1 MSVETT
7 RRDAEPV
14 GDAGNAGEPV
24 AVIGLSCRYPDAHS
38 ADSEGFAADVFGI
51 APDAAASMDPGQR
64 LLLELGW
71 EALEEA
77 GIVPGSLRGARTGV
91 FLGAPGPERAA
102 DPGVD
107 SADSADSAPDAD
119 RAEGVRAVL
128 GLSGPGRTVT
138 GGAPSTLRAVHLACE
153 SLRAGECGIALAGG
167 LDAGPAGGAVLVL
180 KPLARAL
187 ADGDRV
193 RGVLHGTGPAAEPA
207 EGGPTPADGTAGLV
221 EALRSSDSPTA
232 SGQPVAVSDVDAD
245 GTAWSVEVAGAPRT
259 EREPSAV
266 PAAFRGGAL
275 PWVLSGADAA
285 AERAQAGRLLAQ
297 LTASATGVEGVEG
310 TASTAATA
318 RPGIADIGRSL
329 AVSRTAF
336 AHRSVLLAGTEEEFA
351 EELAAL
357 AEGRRG
363 SARVSGTATTRE
375 RTVFVFPGH
384 GSQWPGM
391 TADLLDT
398 SDVFLAVIRAAA
410 EALAPYVDWSLEDVL
425 REVPGAP
432 ALDRIDVIQPA
443 LFATSLGLA
452 ALWRSF
458 GIEPAAVVGHS
469 IGELAAAVVAGG
481 LTLEDGARAAA
492 LWGKAQA
499 RLAGRGS
506 MLSVLLPLE
515 EVRARLAPWDG
526 KLAVAGV
533 NGPRSIAVAGDID
546 AIERLQ
552 EEFTAEGVRARR
564 VAIDYAPHCAHM
576 DEIHEE
582 LLTVLAPLRPRKGN
596 IPFYSALTGA
606 LLDTRSLDASYW
618 FRSLREPVLFESSIR
633 CLTDHDLF
641 VEISPHPVMTLPVEQ
656 TLETTDS
663 TALVVGSLRRGADG
677 PQRFLSSVAEAYAHG
692 APVDWSPV
700 FPADAAVVAL
710 PTYPFRHSAPDAPD
724 ADPFATGGDPER
736 TARFLMDLVR
746 SEVALVLGRG
756 KGGDIDPTRSFQEL
770 GFDSATAVEL
780 RNRLAAATGLK
791 LPTTLLFDRPTP
803 EKLVARLAEL
813 SGVVSAHEPVSRAVA
828 RRTPDSDEPIAIV
841 SMACRFPGGVAS
853 PEDLW
858 RLLVEER
865 DAVTEFPGN
874 RGWALETLFDGDPD
888 RAGRSYTRQG
898 GFLHDVDQFDA
909 EFFGISPREATAMDP
924 QQRMVLETVWEAV
937 ERAGIDPAALRGS
950 GTGVYVGAMAQ
961 DYGPRLHEAGEGVGG
976 YLLTGTYTSVVS
988 GRASYTLG
996 LEGPAV
1002 TVDTACSASLV
1013 ALHMAAQ
1020 ALRAGECE
1028 LALAGGVTVMATPG
1042 MFVEFSRQRGL
1053 SVDGRCKSFAEAADG
1068 TGWGE
1073 GVGML
1078 LLERLSDARRNG
1090 HEVLAVIRGSAVNQ
1104 DGASNGLSAPN
1115 GPSQERVIREAL
1127 AASGLSAADVDAV
1140 EAHGTGTRLGDP
1152 IEAQALLA
1160 TYGQG
1165 RAADRPLFLG
1175 SLKSNIG
1182 HTQAAA
1188 GAGGV
1193 IKMVM
1198 AIRNGLLP
1206 RTLHVDAPTSHVDW
1220 AGGAVSLLTEA
1231 TPWPETDRP
1240 RRAGVSS
1247 FGVSGTNAHLVLE
1260 QAAEPAPAAD
1270 GPATPE
1276 PAATQE
1282 PVPFLLSAKSD
1293 QALRAQAGKLLDHL
1307 RDHPEDR
1314 LADIGYSLAVGRAHF
1329 DRRATVVAED
1339 LAGLEQGLRALAD
1352 GATDR
1357 ALVTGQSRPAARP
1370 VFVFPGQGAQ
1380 WVGMAAGLLDSS
1392 PVFARRMAECAAAL
1406 EPLVDWSLLDVVR
1419 GVGGAPGFER
1429 VDVVQP
1435 VLWSVMVS
1443 LAEVWRSLGVEPAAV
1458 VGHSQGEIAAAC
1470 VAGVLSVED
1479 AARVVALRSRALTV
1493 LSGRGGMMSVA
1504 QPAAWVRER
1513 IGAWE
1518 GRISVAAVNG
1528 PSQTVVSG
1536 DPQALAE
1543 FLAQAKEEGARAR
1556 LVDVDYASHSAH
1568 VEEIEGE
1575 LARILDGIEARPGQV
1590 PVYSSLT
1597 GALLADTGLM
1607 GAGYWY
1613 QNLRETVQFEQAVGE
1628 LLAAGHHTFIEVSPH
1643 PVLTI
1648 GVQAALDEAG
1658 ARGTALGTLRRDEN
1672 EAERLLLS
1680 LGEAHCHGVRVDW
1693 SAVFAATGARRV
1705 QVPTYAFQRSRFWLD
1720 TPVTAEDPAGLGLAS
1735 AEHPLLGAMT
1745 SLADREGV
1753 LFTGRVSRRT
1763 HPWVVDHAVVGTV
1776 LLPGTALVDM
1786 AVSAGDRFGYDQL
1799 RELVLEA
1806 PLLVP
1811 EDGGIHLQ
1819 VALGPAEESGTRSV
1833 TVHSRP
1839 EGAAEEEW
1847 TRHASGLLATGEHP
1861 VPDAVRTW
1869 PPEGARS
1876 VTREDTYDR
1885 LADRGYEYGP
1895 VFQGLGR
1902 VWQSG
1907 EERFAE
1913 VSLPEEQ
1920 HADATA
1926 FAIHP
1931 ALLDAALHAM
1941 LLGDGTELAIPFSFN
1956 GVTLHATGATALR
1969 VHVIPT
1975 DANSASL
1982 TATDPDGQ
1990 PVITVDSITLRPA
2003 GDLRAATSAG
2013 RHSGLHRLGW
2023 KPLPQA
2029 AAETTAGLWAVLG
2042 SDPHGLA
2049 TAVAGDTYADVA
2061 ELRTALGDGA
2071 QLPSFI
2077 ALSEELTEVHA
2088 AVQGTLAT
2096 LQELLADT
2104 ALDSTRIVV
2113 LTRGATAL
2121 TTDEDIHNLPAAAL
2135 TGLIRTAQNEYPGRL
2150 THLDIDTEVG
2160 EDLAAA
2166 AQTAATTP
2174 DTQLTLRNGQLHT
2187 PRLENTPTTT
2197 DNAPKPL
2204 DPEGTILITGGT
2216 GGLGH
2221 ILARHLVTHH
2231 GAKHLLLTSRTGPN
2245 APGATELAAELTA
2258 AGAHITIT
2266 ACDTANRDALTQ
2278 LLADIPT
2285 EHPLTA
2291 VIHAAGTLH
2300 DATLDNLTPHHVTQV
2315 LHPKTDAAHHLHE
2328 LTAHLPLTHFVLFS
2342 SIAGLIGNPGQANY
2356 AAANTYLDALAH
2368 HRHHHNLP
2376 ATSLAW
2382 GLWDTASTMT
2392 SGLSELDVK
2401 RWARKGV
2408 LPISAERG
2416 MEIFDAAL
2424 VSPEPLL
2431 AAADLDLPTLRSP
2444 NQSAPA
2450 LLRTLVRAPRRRA
2463 AAAALSGTGGSS
2475 WAERTAALPA
2485 ADRRRTVGELVRATV
2500 AAVLGL
2506 AGPDAVD
2513 EDTAFKTL
2521 GMDSLTG
2528 LELRRRVVAVTGVT
2542 LPATAVFDHPT
2553 PAALAEFLTGE
2564 LSKLA
2569 GETEVVRPGGQ
2580 IAVRSASDH
2589 ADPIVIVGM
2598 ACRYPGETRSP
2609 EDLWRLVADGTDAIG
2624 PFPTNRGWA
2633 LDRLFDGDPDRAGH
2647 SYARNGGFLY
2657 DADRFDAEFFGI
2669 SPREAAAMDPQ
2680 QRLLLEAS
2688 WEAVE
2693 NAGIAPATLRGTR
2706 TGVFSGAM
2714 YSEYA
2719 SHLRN
2724 APEAVE
2730 AYRTTGNTLS
2740 VASGRVSYTLGL
2752 QGPAITVDTA
2762 CSSSLVALH
2771 LASQALRQ
2779 GECTLALAGGVT
2791 VMAVPDLFVEFSRQR
2806 GLATDGRCKSFAD
2819 AADGTAWSEG
2829 VGVLL
2834 LERLSDARRN
2844 GHEVLAVVRGSAVN
2858 QDGASNGLTAPNG
2871 PSQERVIREA
2881 LAASGLSASDVDAVE
2896 AHGTGTTLGDPI
2908 EAQAILATYGQDRDA
2923 ERPLHLGSLKS
2934 NIGHSQAAAGV
2945 GGVIKMVMAM
2955 RHGTL
2960 PRTLHVDRPT
2970 SHVDWSTGAVS
2981 LLTEAKPWPESD
2993 RPRRAGVSSFGIS
3006 GTNAHVVLEQAPTA
3020 ESRPVTEAK
3029 APLPFA
3035 PWLLSGH
3042 TEAALRAQA
3051 GRLLAFVSE
3060 RAEQPDPAGQ
3070 PQVSLAEV
3078 GRSLAEGPALL
3089 AHSAAVVA
3097 EDRDG
3102 VLRALAAL
3110 AAGEEAPELIA
3121 GPPAGRGGGKTAF
3134 LFTGQGSQRP
3144 GMGRELYETHPV
3156 YARTLDEVCA
3166 HLDEHLQQN
3175 VSLKSLL
3182 FSDEDPTTSP
3192 LHQTMW
3198 TQAALFAT
3206 EVALY
3211 RTLEHHGLTPDYL
3224 LGHSLGELTAAHI
3237 SGVLTLGDAAL
3248 LVAVRGRLMQSAP
3261 TGGAMIAIEATETE
3275 IRDTLP
3281 T

>member
-7 RRDAEPV
+7 RREAEF
-14 GDAGNAGEPV
+14 AGTAGEPV
-24 AVIGLSCRYPDAHS
+24 AVIGLSCRVPG
-38 ADSEGFAADVFGI
+38 ADGAEGFDPAFFGI
-51 APDAAASMDPGQR
+51 GPEAAASVDERQR
-64 LLLELGW
+64 LLLELCW
-71 EALEEA
+71 EALEQA
-77 GIVPGSLRGARTGV
+77 GTVPAALRGSAGTGL
-91 FLGAPGPERAA
+91 FLGA
-102 DPGVD
+102 DT
-107 SADSADSAPDAD
+107 
-119 RAEGVRAVL
+119 EGVAGEVAAVL
-128 GLSGPGRTVT
+128 GLTGTHRTVT
-138 GGAPSTLRAVHLACE
+138 TGAAPALAAVHLAAE
-153 SLRAGECGIALAGG
+153 SLRAGESLIALAGSTE
-167 LDAGPAGGAVLVL
+167 GAVVVL
-180 KPLARAL
+180 RPLPRAE
-187 ADGDRV
+187 ADGDRILA
-193 RGVLHGTGPAAEPA
+193 VLGATGPAPGPDAARPASEAEAGTGTEA
-207 EGGPTPADGTAGLV
+207 EAGAGVRLAEAVRSAGAGSATVVRAVDGDGTVWG
-221 EALRSSDSPTA
+221 
-232 SGQPVAVSDVDAD
+232 
-245 GTAWSVEVAGAPRT
+245 VEVDGPPPGGAQ
-259 EREPSAV
+259 ERSTGR
-266 PAAFRGGAL
+266 PAAFRAGVV
-275 PWVLSGADAA
+275 PWVLSGHTAA
-285 AERAQAGRLLAQ
+285 AERARAGQLLAQ
-297 LTASATGVEGVEG
+297 LADGAGGHPG
-310 TASTAATA
+310 TADV
-318 RPGIADIGRSL
+318 GHSL

-336 AHRSVLLAGTEEEFA
+336 AHRSVLLGATEAEFA

-363 SARVSGTATTRE
+363 PGRVSATAAPRD
-375 RTVFVFPGH
+375 RTVFVFAGH
-384 GSQWPGM
+384 GAQWPGM
-391 TADLLDT
+391 AADLFDG
-398 SDVFLAVIRAAA
+398 SDVFLASVRATA

-425 REVPGAP
+425 RGAPGAP
-432 ALDRIDVIQPA
+432 GLDRVDVIQPA

-469 IGELAAAVVAGG
+469 IGETAAAVVAGG
-481 LTLEDGARAAA
+481 LSLEDGARVSA
-492 LWGKAQA
+492 LCGRAQA

-506 MLSVLLPLE
+506 MLSILLPLE
-515 EVRARLAPWDG
+515 EVRSRTAPYGDRLS
-526 KLAVAGV
+526 VAGV
-533 NGPRSIAVAGDID
+533 NGPRSIAVAGDLD
-546 AIERLQ
+546 AVERLQ
-552 EEFTAEGVRARR
+552 EELTADGVRVRR
-564 VAIDYAPHCAHM
+564 VAIDYAAHSAHI

-582 LLTVLAPLRPRKGN
+582 LLTALAPVRPRKGTV
-596 IPFYSALTGA
+596 PFHSALTGA

-618 FRSLREPVLFESSIR
+618 FRSLREPVLFESSVR
-633 CLTDHDLF
+633 CVADHDLF
-641 VEISPHPVMTLPVEQ
+641 VEISPHPVLTLPLEQ
-656 TLETTDS
+656 TLEATGS
-663 TALVVGSLRRGADG
+663 TAVAVGSLRRGADG
-677 PQRFLSSVAEAYAHG
+677 PHRFLSSVAEAYAHG
-692 APVDWSPV
+692 APVDWSPA
-700 FPADAAVVAL
+700 FPADATVVGL
-710 PTYPFRHSAPDAPD
+710 PTYPFGLRAPDAR
-724 ADPFATGGDPER
+724 DPFGTGGDPER

-746 SEVALVLGRG
+746 NEVALVLGRG
-756 KGGDIDPTRSFQEL
+756 RGADVDPDRTFQEL

-780 RNRLAAATGLK
+780 RNRLVAATGLK

-813 SGVVSAHEPVSRAVA
+813 SGTVPAHRPLSRAAA
-828 RRTPDSDEPIAIV
+828 RRNPSSDEPIAIV
-841 SMACRFPGGVAS
+841 SMACRFPGGVES

-865 DAVTEFPGN
+865 DAVSEFPGN

-888 RAGRSYTRQG
+888 RAGTSYTRQG
-898 GFLHDVDQFDA
+898 GFLHDVDRFDA
-909 EFFGISPREATAMDP
+909 EFFGISPREAAAMDP

-937 ERAGIDPAALRGS
+937 ERAGIDPASLRGS

-1013 ALHMAAQ
+1013 ALHTAAQ

-1028 LALAGGVTVMATPG
+1028 LALAGGVTVMASPG

-1073 GVGML
+1073 GAGML

-1104 DGASNGLSAPN
+1104 DGASNGLSAPS
-1115 GPSQERVIREAL
+1115 GPSQERVILEAL

-1152 IEAQALLA
+1152 IEAQAILA
-1160 TYGQG
+1160 TYG
-1165 RAADRPLFLG
+1165 RDRDAARPLFLG

-1206 RTLHVDAPTSHVDW
+1206 RTLHVDTPTSHVDW
-1220 AGGAVSLLTEA
+1220 SSGAVSLLTEA
-1231 TPWPETDRP
+1231 TPWPEAGRP

-1260 QAAEPAPAAD
+1260 QAAEPVAAEAPVAA
-1270 GPATPE
+1270 E
-1276 PAATQE
+1276 PVAAETV
-1282 PVPFLLSAKSD
+1282 PVPFLVSAKSD
-1293 QALRAQAGKLLDHL
+1293 RALRAQAGRLLDHL
-1307 RDHPEDR
+1307 RDHPGVR
-1314 LADIGYSLAVGRAHF
+1314 LADIGRSLAVGRAHF
-1329 DRRATVVAED
+1329 DRRAAVVAADRAE
-1339 LAGLEQGLRALAD
+1339 LEQGLLALVD
-1352 GATDR
+1352 GATAR
-1357 ALVTGQSRPAARP
+1357 GVVTGQSRPAASP

-1380 WVGMAAGLLDSS
+1380 WVGMAAGLLESS
-1392 PVFARRMAECAAAL
+1392 PVFAGRMAECAAAL
-1406 EPLVDWSLLDVVR
+1406 EPHVDWSLLDVVR
-1419 GVGGAPGFER
+1419 GVEGAPGFER

-1443 LAEVWRSLGVEPAAV
+1443 LAAVWRSLGVEPAAV
-1458 VGHSQGEIAAAC
+1458 IGHSQGEIAAAC

-1513 IGAWE
+1513 IGAWH

-1528 PSQTVVSG
+1528 PAQTVVSG
-1536 DPQALAE
+1536 DPDALRAL
-1543 FLAQAKEEGARAR
+1543 LAQVKEEGARAR

-1568 VEEIEGE
+1568 VEELEDE
-1575 LARILDGIEARPGQV
+1575 LARLLDGIEAGPGDV

-1597 GALLADTGLM
+1597 GALLTDARVM

-1613 QNLRETVQFEQAVGE
+1613 RNLRETVQFEQAVGE

-1648 GVQAALDEAG
+1648 GVQAALDGAG
-1658 ARGTALGTLRRDEN
+1658 VRGTALGTLRRDED
-1672 EAERLLLS
+1672 EAGRLLLA
-1680 LGEAHCHGVRVDW
+1680 LGEAHCHGIGVDW
-1693 SAVFAATGARRV
+1693 SAVFAGTGARRV
-1705 QVPTYAFQRSRFWLD
+1705 QLPTYAFQRTRFWLD
-1720 TPVTAEDPAGLGLAS
+1720 TPVTAEDPAGLGLAP
-1735 AEHPLLGAMT
+1735 AEHPLLGAVT
-1745 SLADREGV
+1745 SLAEREGV

-1786 AVSAGDRFGYDQL
+1786 AVSAGDRFGYDLL

-1806 PLLVP
+1806 PLIVP
-1811 EDGGIHLQ
+1811 EEGGVHLQ

-1839 EGAAEEEW
+1839 EGAADAEW
-1847 TRHASGLLATGEHP
+1847 TRHASGVLATGAHP
-1861 VPDAVRTW
+1861 VPAAAPAW
-1869 PPEGARS
+1869 PPQGARP
-1876 VTREDTYDR
+1876 VPLDDVYDA

-1902 VWQSG
+1902 VWLSGPGASAGQGASSGAVG

-1913 VSLPEEQ
+1913 VSLTPEQ
-1920 HADATA
+1920 HADASA

-1941 LLGDGTELAIPFSFN
+1941 LLGDGTELTIPFSFS
-1956 GVTLHATGATALR
+1956 GVTLHASGATALR
-1969 VHVIPT
+1969 VHVVPV
-1975 DANSASL
+1975 DANTASL
-1982 TATDPDGQ
+1982 TATDPEGR
-1990 PVITVDSITLRPA
+1990 PVVTVDSITLRPA
-2003 GDLRAATSAG
+2003 GDLRAARSAG
-2013 RHSGLHRLGW
+2013 RPSGLHRLVW
-2023 KPLPQA
+2023 QPAPQA
-2029 AAETTAGLWAVLG
+2029 DAEAPGGAEAAAGLWAVLG
-2042 SDPHGLA
+2042 PDPHGLA
-2049 TAVAGDTYADVA
+2049 PAVSGDTYADVA

-2077 ALSEELTEVHA
+2077 ALSDEYADVHA
-2088 AVQGTLAT
+2088 AVQNTLAT
-2096 LQELLADT
+2096 LRELLTDT
-2104 ALDSTRIVV
+2104 ALDSTRIVL
-2113 LTRGATAL
+2113 LTRRATAL
-2121 TTDEDIHNLPAAAL
+2121 STDQDIRDLPAAAL
-2135 TGLIRTAQNEYPGRL
+2135 TGLVRTAQNEYPGRL
-2150 THLDIDTEVG
+2150 THLDIGADADAG
-2160 EDLAAA
+2160 QLAAA
-2166 AQTAATTP
+2166 AHTAATHP
-2174 DTQLTLRNGQLHT
+2174 DAQYSLRDGRLHT
-2187 PRLENTPTTT
+2187 PRLESTS
-2197 DNAPKPL
+2197 APSAETGL
-2204 DPEGTILITGGT
+2204 DPDGTVLITGGT
-2216 GGLGH
+2216 GGLGR

-2231 GAKHLLLTSRTGPN
+2231 GARHLLLTSRSGPD
-2245 APGATELAAELTA
+2245 APGARELADELTA

-2266 ACDTANRDALTQ
+2266 ACDTAVRQSLQNLLDAVPAQ
-2278 LLADIPT
+2278 
-2285 EHPLTA
+2285 HPLTA
-2291 VIHAAGTLH
+2291 VVHAAGTLD

-2315 LHPKTDAAHHLHE
+2315 LRPKADAAWNLHR
-2328 LTAHLPLTHFVLFS
+2328 LTSHLPLTHFVLFS

-2368 HRHHHNLP
+2368 HRHHHGLP
-2376 ATSLAW
+2376 ATSVAW
-2382 GLWDTASTMT
+2382 GLWDTASAMT

-2424 VSPEPLL
+2424 TSPEPLL

-2444 NQSAPA
+2444 DRSAPA

-2463 AAAALSGTGGSS
+2463 AAAAGSSGVGGGS

-2485 ADRRRTVGELVRATV
+2485 ADRLRTVGELVRATV

-2506 AGPDAVD
+2506 AGPESVD
-2513 EDTAFKTL
+2513 EGTAFKTL

-2528 LELRRRVVAVTGVT
+2528 LELRRRVVEVTGIT

-2553 PAALAEFLTGE
+2553 PTALAEFLAGQLAE
-2564 LSKLA
+2564 PA
-2569 GETEVVRPGGQ
+2569 GEAVVVRGGQ
-2580 IAVRSASDH
+2580 QIAARGASDH
-2589 ADPIVIVGM
+2589 EDPIVIVGM
-2598 ACRYPGETRSP
+2598 ACRYPGDTRSP

-2624 PFPTNRGWA
+2624 PFPTNRGWS

-2647 SYARNGGFLY
+2647 SYARNGGFLH

-2680 QRLLLEAS
+2680 QRLLLETS

-2693 NAGIAPATLRGTR
+2693 SAGIAPATLRGTR

-2771 LASQALRQ
+2771 LAAQALRQ
-2779 GECTLALAGGVT
+2779 GECGLALAGGVT

-2844 GHEVLAVVRGSAVN
+2844 GHPVLAVVRGSAVN

-2881 LAASGLSASDVDAVE
+2881 LAASGLTTTDVDAVE

-2908 EAQAILATYGQDRDA
+2908 EAQAILATYGQDRDTD
-2923 ERPLHLGSLKS
+2923 RPLHLGSLKS

-2955 RHGTL
+2955 HHGIL

-2970 SHVDWSTGAVS
+2970 SHVDWSRGAVS
-2981 LLTEAKPWPESD
+2981 LLTEATPWPETG

-3006 GTNAHVVLEQAPTA
+3006 GTNAHVVLEQAPA
-3020 ESRPVTEAK
+3020 PATEPEPA
-3029 APLPFA
+3029 APAPEAVPMA

-3042 TEAALRAQA
+3042 TESALRAQA
-3051 GRLLAFVSE
+3051 DRLLAFVSE
-3060 RAEQPDPAGQ
+3060 HAAQSEPAG
-3070 PQVSLAEV
+3070 PAPSRIAPADI
-3078 GRSLAEGPALL
+3078 GRSLATAPALL

-3097 EDRDG
+3097 EDGEGR
-3102 VLRALAAL
+3102 LRALAAL
-3110 AAGEEAPELIA
+3110 AAGEESADVIA
-3121 GPPAGRGGGKTAF
+3121 GPPAGQRGGKTAF

-3156 YARTLDEVCA
+3156 YARALDEV
-3166 HLDEHLQQN
+3166 
-3175 VSLKSLL
+3175 
-3182 FSDEDPTTSP
+3182 
-3192 LHQTMW
+3192 
-3198 TQAALFAT
+3198 
-3206 EVALY
+3206 
-3211 RTLEHHGLTPDYL
+3211 
-3224 LGHSLGELTAAHI
+3224 
-3237 SGVLTLGDAAL
+3237 
-3248 LVAVRGRLMQSAP
+3248 
-3261 TGGAMIAIEATETE
+3261 
-3275 IRDTLP
+3275 
-3281 T
+3281 

>member
-7 RRDAEPV
+7 RRDAEF
-14 GDAGNAGEPV
+14 AGAAGEPV
-24 AVIGLSCRYPDAHS
+24 AVIGLSCRVPG
-38 ADSEGFAADVFGI
+38 ADGAEGFDPAFFGI
-51 APDAAASMDPGQR
+51 GPEAAASVDERQR
-64 LLLELGW
+64 LLLRLCW
-71 EALEEA
+71 EALEAA
-77 GIVPGSLRGARTGV
+77 GTVPASLRGSGGTGL
-91 FLGAPGPERAA
+91 FLGA
-102 DPGVD
+102 D
-107 SADSADSAPDAD
+107 
-119 RAEGVRAVL
+119 AEGVAGEVAAVF
-128 GLSGPGRTVT
+128 GLTGTHRTVRA
-138 GGAPSTLRAVHLACE
+138 GAASALAAVHLAAE
-153 SLRAGECGIALAGG
+153 SLRAGESAIALAGA
-167 LDAGPAGGAVLVL
+167 DAPDGAVAVL
-180 KPLARAL
+180 KTLARAE
-187 ADGDRV
+187 ADGDRILS
-193 RGVLHGTGPAAEPA
+193 VLGATGPTPDQNPPRPSTGADAVAKAGGEAGPAAGTEGEAGATGETTATGRATAAGGAGTGP
-207 EGGPTPADGTAGLV
+207 GGGRLGAVLRGTAVGRVGAVRAVDGDGVVWAV
-221 EALRSSDSPTA
+221 EAEAAPGVQERST
-232 SGQPVAVSDVDAD
+232 G
-245 GTAWSVEVAGAPRT
+245 
-259 EREPSAV
+259 PSA
-266 PAAFRGGAL
+266 AGFRAGVL
-275 PWVLSGADAA
+275 PWVVSGHTAA
-285 AERAQAGRLLAQ
+285 AERAQAGRLLDRLR
-297 LTASATGVEGVEG
+297 LTDGAGGRPG
-310 TASTAATA
+310 TADV
-318 RPGIADIGRSL
+318 GHSL

-336 AHRSVLLAGTEEEFA
+336 AHRSVLLAATEAEFA
-351 EELAAL
+351 EELSAL

-363 SARVSGTATTRE
+363 PGRISATAAPRD

-391 TADLLDT
+391 AAGLLDA
-398 SDVFLAVIRAAA
+398 SDVFLARVRATA

-425 REVPGAP
+425 RGVPGAP

-469 IGELAAAVVAGG
+469 IGEMAAAVVAGG
-481 LTLEDGARAAA
+481 LSLEDGARVSA
-492 LWGKAQA
+492 LCGRAQA

-506 MLSVLLPLE
+506 MLSVLLPLD
-515 EVRARLAPWDG
+515 EVRSRTAPYGERLS
-526 KLAVAGV
+526 VAGV
-533 NGPRSIAVAGDID
+533 NGPRSIAVAGDLD
-546 AIERLQ
+546 AVERLQ
-552 EEFTAEGVRARR
+552 EKLTADGVRVRR
-564 VAIDYAPHCAHM
+564 VAIDYAAHSAHI

-582 LLTVLAPLRPRKGN
+582 LLAVLAPVRPRKGT

-618 FRSLREPVLFESSIR
+618 FRSLREPVLFESSVR
-633 CLTDHDLF
+633 CVADHDLF
-641 VEISPHPVMTLPVEQ
+641 VEVSPHPVLTLPLEQ
-656 TLETTDS
+656 SLETTGS
-663 TALVVGSLRRGADG
+663 TAVAVGSLRRGADG
-677 PQRFLSSVAEAYAHG
+677 PHRFLTSVAEAYAHG

-700 FPADAAVVAL
+700 FPAEAAVVDL
-710 PTYPFRHSAPDAPD
+710 PTYPFGLRAPDAAGD
-724 ADPFATGGDPER
+724 RDPFGTGGDPER

-746 SEVALVLGRG
+746 NEVALVLGRG
-756 KGGDIDPTRSFQEL
+756 KGADIDPARTFQEL

-780 RNRLAAATGLK
+780 RNRLVAATGLR

-813 SGVVSAHEPVSRAVA
+813 SGTVPAHQPVSRAVP
-828 RRTPDSDEPIAIV
+828 RRNHGSDEPIAIV
-841 SMACRFPGGVAS
+841 SMACRFPGGVES

-865 DAVTEFPGN
+865 DAVSEFPGN

-888 RAGRSYTRQG
+888 RAGTSYTRRG
-898 GFLHDVDQFDA
+898 GFLHDVDRFDA
-909 EFFGISPREATAMDP
+909 EFFGISPREAAAMDP

-1028 LALAGGVTVMATPG
+1028 LALAGGVTVMASPG

-1073 GVGML
+1073 GAGML

-1104 DGASNGLSAPN
+1104 DGASNGLSAPS
-1115 GPSQERVIREAL
+1115 GPSQERVILEAL

-1152 IEAQALLA
+1152 IEAQAILA
-1160 TYGQG
+1160 TYGRDRG
-1165 RAADRPLFLG
+1165 AGRPLFLG

-1206 RTLHVDAPTSHVDW
+1206 RTLHVDTPTSHVDW
-1220 AGGAVSLLTEA
+1220 SSGAVSLLTEA
-1231 TPWPETDRP
+1231 TPWPEADRP

-1260 QAAEPAPAAD
+1260 QATEPAVAAEPLAPQPVAAEPLAPQPVAG
-1270 GPATPE
+1270 GPATAE
-1276 PAATQE
+1276 GAPAEAA
-1282 PVPFLLSAKSD
+1282 PVPFLVSAKTD
-1293 QALRAQAGKLLDHL
+1293 QALRAQAGRLLDHL
-1307 RDHPEDR
+1307 RDNPGVR
-1314 LADIGYSLAVGRAHF
+1314 LSDIGHSLAVGRGHF
-1329 DRRATVVAED
+1329 DRRAAVVAADRTE
-1339 LAGLEQGLRALAD
+1339 LEQGLLALVD
-1352 GATDR
+1352 GATAR
-1357 ALVTGQSRPAARP
+1357 GLVTGQSRPAAVRP

-1380 WVGMAAGLLDSS
+1380 WAGMAAGLLVTS

-1419 GVGGAPGFER
+1419 GVEGAPGFER

-1443 LAEVWRSLGVEPAAV
+1443 LAAVWRSLGVEPAAV
-1458 VGHSQGEIAAAC
+1458 IGHSQGEIAAAC

-1513 IGAWE
+1513 IGAWQ

-1528 PSQTVVSG
+1528 PAQTVVSG
-1536 DPQALAE
+1536 DPDALRE
-1543 FLAQAKEEGARAR
+1543 LLARVKEEGARAR

-1568 VEEIEGE
+1568 VEELEDE
-1575 LARILDGIEARPGQV
+1575 LARLLDGIEAGPGDI
-1590 PVYSSLT
+1590 PVHSSLT
-1597 GALLADTGLM
+1597 GALLPDASVM

-1613 QNLRETVQFEQAVGE
+1613 RNLRETVQFEQAVE
-1628 LLAAGHHTFIEVSPH
+1628 DLLAAGHHTFIEVSPH

-1648 GVQAALDEAG
+1648 GVQAALDAAG
-1658 ARGTALGTLRRDEN
+1658 VRGTALGTLRRDED
-1672 EAERLLLS
+1672 EAGRLLLA
-1680 LGEAHCHGVRVDW
+1680 LGEAHCHGIGVDW
-1693 SAVFAATGARRV
+1693 SAVFAGTGARRV
-1705 QVPTYAFQRSRFWLD
+1705 QLPTYAFQRSRFWLD
-1720 TPVTAEDPAGLGLAS
+1720 TPVTAEDPSGLGLTS
-1735 AEHPLLGAMT
+1735 AEHPLLGAVT

-1786 AVSAGDRFGYDQL
+1786 AVSAGDRFGYDKL

-1806 PLLVP
+1806 PLTVP
-1811 EDGGIHLQ
+1811 EEGGVHLQ

-1839 EGAAEEEW
+1839 EGPADAEW
-1847 TRHASGLLATGEHP
+1847 TRHASGVLATGEHP
-1861 VPDAVRTW
+1861 APAAAPAW
-1869 PPEGARS
+1869 PPQGARPLPLDE
-1876 VTREDTYDR
+1876 VYER

-1902 VWQSG
+1902 AWQSGPASASGAASGAAG

-1913 VSLPEEQ
+1913 VSLPPEQ
-1920 HADATA
+1920 HADASA

-1941 LLGDGTELAIPFSFN
+1941 LLGDGTELAIPFSFS
-1956 GVTLHATGATALR
+1956 GVTLYASGATALR
-1969 VHVIPT
+1969 VHVVPV
-1975 DANSASL
+1975 DADTASL
-1982 TATDPDGQ
+1982 TATDPEGR
-1990 PVITVDSITLRPA
+1990 PVVTVDSITLRPA
-2003 GDLRAATSAG
+2003 GDLRAAQSAG
-2013 RHSGLHRLGW
+2013 RPSGLHRLVW
-2023 KPLPQA
+2023 KPVPQPDARTSDAPTSDARTSDAPTAGGADA
-2029 AAETTAGLWAVLG
+2029 AAGLWAVLG

-2049 TAVAGDTYADVA
+2049 PAVSGDMYADVA

-2077 ALSEELTEVHA
+2077 ALSDEYADVHE
-2088 AVQGTLAT
+2088 AVRSTLAT
-2096 LQELLADT
+2096 LRELLTDT
-2104 ALDSTRIVV
+2104 TLDSTRIVL
-2113 LTRGATAL
+2113 LTRRATAL
-2121 TTDEDIHNLPAAAL
+2121 TTDQDIHDLPAAAL
-2135 TGLIRTAQNEYPGRL
+2135 TGLVRTAQNEYPDRL
-2150 THLDIDTEVG
+2150 THLDIDDADTG
-2160 EDLAAA
+2160 QLAAA
-2166 AQTAATTP
+2166 AHAAATRP
-2174 DTQLTLRNGQLHT
+2174 DTQFSLRDGRLHT
-2187 PRLENTPTTT
+2187 PRLESTPSPTAETG
-2197 DNAPKPL
+2197 L
-2204 DPEGTILITGGT
+2204 DPDGTVLITGGT
-2216 GGLGH
+2216 GGLGR
-2221 ILARHLVTHH
+2221 ILARHLVTRH
-2231 GAKHLLLTSRTGPN
+2231 GARHLLLTSRTGPD
-2245 APGATELAAELTA
+2245 APGARELADELTA
-2258 AGAHITIT
+2258 AGAHVTIA
-2266 ACDTANRDALTQ
+2266 ACDAAVRQSLQN
-2278 LLADIPT
+2278 LLDTVPAQ
-2285 EHPLTA
+2285 HPLTA
-2291 VIHAAGTLH
+2291 VVHAAGALD
-2300 DATLDNLTPHHVTQV
+2300 DATLDNLTPQHVTRV
-2315 LHPKTDAAHHLHE
+2315 LRPKADAAWNLHQ
-2328 LTAHLPLTHFVLFS
+2328 LTSHLPLTHFVLFS

-2368 HRHHHNLP
+2368 HRHHHGLP

-2382 GLWDTASTMT
+2382 GLWDTASAMT
-2392 SGLSELDVK
+2392 SGLSEMDVK

-2424 VSPEPLL
+2424 TSAEPLL

-2444 NQSAPA
+2444 DRSVPA

-2463 AAAALSGTGGSS
+2463 AAAAGSSGAGDAS

-2485 ADRRRTVGELVRATV
+2485 ADRLRTVGELVRTTV

-2506 AGPDAVD
+2506 AGPDSVD
-2513 EDTAFKTL
+2513 ADTAFKTL

-2528 LELRRRVVAVTGVT
+2528 LELRRRVVAVSGIT

-2553 PAALAEFLTGE
+2553 PTALAEFLAGE
-2564 LSKLA
+2564 LARPA
-2569 GETEVVRPGGQ
+2569 GEGVVVRTGQ
-2580 IAVRSASDH
+2580 QVAARGASDH
-2589 ADPIVIVGM
+2589 EDPIVIVGM
-2598 ACRYPGETRSP
+2598 ACRYPGDTRSP
-2609 EDLWRLVADGTDAIG
+2609 EDLWRLVAEGTDAIG
-2624 PFPTNRGWA
+2624 PFPTNRGWS

-2647 SYARNGGFLY
+2647 SYARNGGFLH

-2680 QRLLLEAS
+2680 QRLLLETS

-2693 NAGIAPATLRGTR
+2693 SVGIAPATLRGTR

-2771 LASQALRQ
+2771 LAAQALRQ

-2806 GLATDGRCKSFAD
+2806 GLAADGRCKSFAD

-2844 GHEVLAVVRGSAVN
+2844 GHDVLAVVRGSAV
-2858 QDGASNGLTAPNG
+2858 
-2871 PSQERVIREA
+2871 
-2881 LAASGLSASDVDAVE
+2881 
-2896 AHGTGTTLGDPI
+2896 
-2908 EAQAILATYGQDRDA
+2908 
-2923 ERPLHLGSLKS
+2923 
-2934 NIGHSQAAAGV
+2934 
-2945 GGVIKMVMAM
+2945 
-2955 RHGTL
+2955 
-2960 PRTLHVDRPT
+2960 
-2970 SHVDWSTGAVS
+2970 
-2981 LLTEAKPWPESD
+2981 
-2993 RPRRAGVSSFGIS
+2993 
-3006 GTNAHVVLEQAPTA
+3006 
-3020 ESRPVTEAK
+3020 
-3029 APLPFA
+3029 
-3035 PWLLSGH
+3035 
-3042 TEAALRAQA
+3042 
-3051 GRLLAFVSE
+3051 
-3060 RAEQPDPAGQ
+3060 
-3070 PQVSLAEV
+3070 
-3078 GRSLAEGPALL
+3078 
-3089 AHSAAVVA
+3089 
-3097 EDRDG
+3097 
-3102 VLRALAAL
+3102 
-3110 AAGEEAPELIA
+3110 
-3121 GPPAGRGGGKTAF
+3121 
-3134 LFTGQGSQRP
+3134 
-3144 GMGRELYETHPV
+3144 
-3156 YARTLDEVCA
+3156 
-3166 HLDEHLQQN
+3166 
-3175 VSLKSLL
+3175 
-3182 FSDEDPTTSP
+3182 
-3192 LHQTMW
+3192 
-3198 TQAALFAT
+3198 
-3206 EVALY
+3206 
-3211 RTLEHHGLTPDYL
+3211 
-3224 LGHSLGELTAAHI
+3224 
-3237 SGVLTLGDAAL
+3237 
-3248 LVAVRGRLMQSAP
+3248 
-3261 TGGAMIAIEATETE
+3261 
-3275 IRDTLP
+3275 
-3281 T
+3281 

>member
-24 AVIGLSCRYPDAHS
+24 AVIGLSCRYPGAHGDGAAGS
-38 ADSEGFAADVFGI
+38 GREGFEGFDSGLFGL
-51 APDAAASMDPGQR
+51 APDAAASMDAGQR

-77 GIVPGSLRGARTGV
+77 GIVPASLHGARTGV
-91 FLGAPGPERAA
+91 FLGAPGHDRDAEGDA
-102 DPGVD
+102 DAG
-107 SADSADSAPDAD
+107 ADTALDTALDAD
-119 RAEGVRAVL
+119 RAQGVRAVL

-138 GGAPSTLRAVHLACE
+138 GGAPAALTAVHLACA
-153 SLRAGECGIALAGG
+153 SLRSGESGIALAGG

-180 KPLARAL
+180 KTLAGAL

-193 RGVLHGTGPAAEPA
+193 GGVLLRTGPGAEQAAESGSA
-207 EGGPTPADGTAGLV
+207 GAAGTAGLV
-221 EALRSSDSPTA
+221 EALRSPA
-232 SGQPVAVSDVDAD
+232 FPGQPVIVSSVDAD
-245 GTAWSVEVAGAPRT
+245 GTAWSVEVAEAPRT
-259 EREPSAV
+259 EQEPSAG
-266 PAAFRGGAL
+266 PAAFRGATL
-275 PWVLSGADAA
+275 PWLLSGASAA
-285 AERAQAGRLLAQ
+285 AERAQAGRLLAR
-297 LTASATGVEGVEG
+297 LTACATDAEATPGTVSAR
-310 TASTAATA
+310 AAA
-318 RPGIADIGRSL
+318 RPGIADIGHSL

-336 AHRSVLLAGTEEEFA
+336 AHRSVLLAGTEAEFT

-363 SARVSGTATTRE
+363 SGRVSGTATPRD
-375 RTVFVFPGH
+375 RAVFVFPGH
-384 GSQWPGM
+384 GAQWPGM
-391 TADLLDT
+391 TTDLLDA
-398 SDVFLAVIRAAA
+398 SDVYLASIRATA

-425 REVPGAP
+425 RGAPGAP

-443 LFATSLGLA
+443 LFATALGLA

-481 LTLEDGARAAA
+481 LSLEDGARASA

-506 MLSVLLPLE
+506 MLSVLLPLD
-515 EVRARLAPWDG
+515 EVRTRLAPWG
-526 KLAVAGV
+526 EKLAVAGI
-533 NGPRSIAVAGDID
+533 NGPRSIAVAGDIH

-663 TALVVGSLRRGADG
+663 TAVAVGSLRRGADG
-677 PQRFLSSVAEAYAHG
+677 PHRFLSSVAEAYAHG

-700 FPADAAVVAL
+700 FPTDARVVAL
-710 PTYPFRHSAPDAPD
+710 PTYAFQRSAPGAA
-724 ADPFATGGDPER
+724 ADPFGTGGDPER

-756 KGGDIDPTRSFQEL
+756 RGGDIDPARSFQDL

-828 RRTPDSDEPIAIV
+828 RRVPGSDEPIAIV

-1090 HEVLAVIRGSAVNQ
+1090 HEVLAVIRGSAINQ

-1206 RTLHVDAPTSHVDW
+1206 RTLHVDTPTSHVDW
-1220 AGGAVSLLTEA
+1220 AGGAVSLLIEA

-1260 QAAEPAPAAD
+1260 QAAEPAPAVAGQD
-1270 GPATPE
+1270 EPVPSLAGQAEPVPSLAGQAEPVPSVAGHEEPVRSVAGQEGSAE
-1276 PAATQE
+1276 PAPSGVGA
-1282 PVPFLLSAKSD
+1282 PAAVPFLLSAKSD
-1293 QALRAQAGKLLDHL
+1293 QALRAQAGKLLDQL
-1307 RDHPEDR
+1307 RDRPGDR
-1314 LADIGYSLAVGRAHF
+1314 LADLGYSLAVGRAHF
-1329 DRRATVVAED
+1329 DRRATVVAGD
-1339 LAGLEQGLRALAD
+1339 LEGLEQGLRALVD

-1357 ALVTGQSRPAARP
+1357 GLVTGQSRPAARP

-1380 WVGMAAGLLDSS
+1380 WVGMAAGLLESS

-1419 GVGGAPGFER
+1419 GVEGAPGFER

-1443 LAEVWRSLGVEPAAV
+1443 LAAVWRSLGVEPAAV

-1504 QPAAWVRER
+1504 QPVAWVRER

-1536 DPQALAE
+1536 DPEALDE
-1543 FLAQAKEEGARAR
+1543 FLAQAKEQGARAR

-1568 VEEIEGE
+1568 VEELEDE
-1575 LARILDGIEARPGQV
+1575 LARILDGIEARPGEV

-1597 GALLADTGLM
+1597 GALLTDTGLM

-1658 ARGTALGTLRRDEN
+1658 ARGAALGTLRRDEN
-1672 EAERLLLS
+1672 EAGCLLLS

-1693 SAVFAATGARRV
+1693 PAVFDGTGARRV

-1720 TPVTAEDPAGLGLAS
+1720 TPVTAEDPSGLGLAS

-1776 LLPGTALVDM
+1776 LLPGTALVDV

-1806 PLLVP
+1806 PLIVP
-1811 EDGGIHLQ
+1811 EEGGIHLQ

-1839 EGAAEEEW
+1839 EGAPEEEW

-1861 VPDAVRTW
+1861 VPAATRTW

-1920 HADATA
+1920 HADATS
-1926 FAIHP
+1926 FALHP

-1941 LLGDGTELAIPFSFN
+1941 LLGDGTELTIPFSFN
-1956 GVTLHATGATALR
+1956 GVTVHATGATALR
-1969 VHVIPT
+1969 VHVIPSGP
-1975 DANSASL
+1975 DSASL

-1990 PVITVDSITLRPA
+1990 PVVTIDSITLRPA
-2003 GDLRAATSAG
+2003 GDVRAATNAG
-2013 RHSGLHRLGW
+2013 KHSGLHRLGW
-2023 KPLPQA
+2023 KPLPPTSV
-2029 AAETTAGLWAVLG
+2029 ETTAGLWAVLG

-2049 TAVAGDTYADVA
+2049 AAVSGDTYADAA

-2077 ALSEELTEVHA
+2077 ALSEGTTEVHA
-2088 AVQGTLAT
+2088 AVQDTLAT

-2104 ALDSTRIVV
+2104 TLDSTRIIV
-2113 LTRGATAL
+2113 LTQGATAL
-2121 TTDEDIHNLPAAAL
+2121 TTDEDITNLPAAAL

-2150 THLDIDTEVG
+2150 THLDIDEASH
-2160 EDLAAA
+2160 DLATAA
-2166 AQTAATTP
+2166 HTAATTP
-2174 DTQLTLRNGQLHT
+2174 DTQLTLRNSQLHT
-2187 PRLENTPTTT
+2187 
-2197 DNAPKPL
+2197 
-2204 DPEGTILITGGT
+2204 
-2216 GGLGH
+2216 
-2221 ILARHLVTHH
+2221 
-2231 GAKHLLLTSRTGPN
+2231 
-2245 APGATELAAELTA
+2245 
-2258 AGAHITIT
+2258 
-2266 ACDTANRDALTQ
+2266 
-2278 LLADIPT
+2278 
-2285 EHPLTA
+2285 
-2291 VIHAAGTLH
+2291 
-2300 DATLDNLTPHHVTQV
+2300 
-2315 LHPKTDAAHHLHE
+2315 
-2328 LTAHLPLTHFVLFS
+2328 
-2342 SIAGLIGNPGQANY
+2342 
-2356 AAANTYLDALAH
+2356 
-2368 HRHHHNLP
+2368 
-2376 ATSLAW
+2376 
-2382 GLWDTASTMT
+2382 
-2392 SGLSELDVK
+2392 
-2401 RWARKGV
+2401 
-2408 LPISAERG
+2408 
-2416 MEIFDAAL
+2416 
-2424 VSPEPLL
+2424 
-2431 AAADLDLPTLRSP
+2431 
-2444 NQSAPA
+2444 
-2450 LLRTLVRAPRRRA
+2450 
-2463 AAAALSGTGGSS
+2463 
-2475 WAERTAALPA
+2475 
-2485 ADRRRTVGELVRATV
+2485 
-2500 AAVLGL
+2500 
-2506 AGPDAVD
+2506 
-2513 EDTAFKTL
+2513 
-2521 GMDSLTG
+2521 
-2528 LELRRRVVAVTGVT
+2528 
-2542 LPATAVFDHPT
+2542 
-2553 PAALAEFLTGE
+2553 
-2564 LSKLA
+2564 
-2569 GETEVVRPGGQ
+2569 
-2580 IAVRSASDH
+2580 
-2589 ADPIVIVGM
+2589 
-2598 ACRYPGETRSP
+2598 
-2609 EDLWRLVADGTDAIG
+2609 
-2624 PFPTNRGWA
+2624 
-2633 LDRLFDGDPDRAGH
+2633 
-2647 SYARNGGFLY
+2647 
-2657 DADRFDAEFFGI
+2657 
-2669 SPREAAAMDPQ
+2669 
-2680 QRLLLEAS
+2680 
-2688 WEAVE
+2688 
-2693 NAGIAPATLRGTR
+2693 
-2706 TGVFSGAM
+2706 
-2714 YSEYA
+2714 
-2719 SHLRN
+2719 
-2724 APEAVE
+2724 
-2730 AYRTTGNTLS
+2730 
-2740 VASGRVSYTLGL
+2740 
-2752 QGPAITVDTA
+2752 
-2762 CSSSLVALH
+2762 
-2771 LASQALRQ
+2771 
-2779 GECTLALAGGVT
+2779 
-2791 VMAVPDLFVEFSRQR
+2791 
-2806 GLATDGRCKSFAD
+2806 
-2819 AADGTAWSEG
+2819 
-2829 VGVLL
+2829 
-2834 LERLSDARRN
+2834 
-2844 GHEVLAVVRGSAVN
+2844 
-2858 QDGASNGLTAPNG
+2858 
-2871 PSQERVIREA
+2871 
-2881 LAASGLSASDVDAVE
+2881 
-2896 AHGTGTTLGDPI
+2896 
-2908 EAQAILATYGQDRDA
+2908 
-2923 ERPLHLGSLKS
+2923 
-2934 NIGHSQAAAGV
+2934 
-2945 GGVIKMVMAM
+2945 
-2955 RHGTL
+2955 
-2960 PRTLHVDRPT
+2960 
-2970 SHVDWSTGAVS
+2970 
-2981 LLTEAKPWPESD
+2981 
-2993 RPRRAGVSSFGIS
+2993 
-3006 GTNAHVVLEQAPTA
+3006 
-3020 ESRPVTEAK
+3020 
-3029 APLPFA
+3029 
-3035 PWLLSGH
+3035 
-3042 TEAALRAQA
+3042 
-3051 GRLLAFVSE
+3051 
-3060 RAEQPDPAGQ
+3060 
-3070 PQVSLAEV
+3070 
-3078 GRSLAEGPALL
+3078 
-3089 AHSAAVVA
+3089 
-3097 EDRDG
+3097 
-3102 VLRALAAL
+3102 
-3110 AAGEEAPELIA
+3110 
-3121 GPPAGRGGGKTAF
+3121 
-3134 LFTGQGSQRP
+3134 
-3144 GMGRELYETHPV
+3144 
-3156 YARTLDEVCA
+3156 
-3166 HLDEHLQQN
+3166 
-3175 VSLKSLL
+3175 
-3182 FSDEDPTTSP
+3182 
-3192 LHQTMW
+3192 
-3198 TQAALFAT
+3198 
-3206 EVALY
+3206 
-3211 RTLEHHGLTPDYL
+3211 
-3224 LGHSLGELTAAHI
+3224 
-3237 SGVLTLGDAAL
+3237 
-3248 LVAVRGRLMQSAP
+3248 
-3261 TGGAMIAIEATETE
+3261 
-3275 IRDTLP
+3275 
-3281 T
+3281 

>member
-7 RRDAEPV
+7 RRDVEPA

-24 AVIGLSCRYPDAHS
+24 AVIGLSCRYPGAHS
-38 ADSEGFAADVFGI
+38 DGAAGSEDVAGSPGHADSEDVAGFDADVFGI

-77 GIVPGSLRGARTGV
+77 GIVPASLRGARTGV
-91 FLGAPGPERAA
+91 FLGAPGHERAEDAGA
-102 DPGVD
+102 DTD
-107 SADSADSAPDAD
+107 TEAAPDAE

-138 GGAPSTLRAVHLACE
+138 GGAPATLKAVHLACE
-153 SLRAGECGIALAGG
+153 SLRAGESEIALAGG
-167 LDAGPAGGAVLVL
+167 LDAEPAGGAVLVL

-193 RGVLHGTGPAAEPA
+193 RGVLHGTGPAVAPA
-207 EGGPTPADGTAGLV
+207 EGGATRASGIAGLV
-221 EALRSSDSPTA
+221 EALRSPASP
-232 SGQPVAVSDVDAD
+232 GQPVGIFSDDADAD
-245 GTAWSVEVAGAPRT
+245 GTLWSVEVAEAPRT
-259 EREPSAV
+259 EQEPSAG
-266 PAAFRGGAL
+266 PAAFRGGTL
-275 PWVLSGADAA
+275 PWPISGASAA
-285 AERAQAGRLLAQ
+285 AERAQAGRLLAR
-297 LTASATGVEGVEG
+297 LTASATGIEGVEG
-310 TASTAATA
+310 TAGTAGTTSAAAPA

-336 AHRSVLLAGTEEEFA
+336 AHRSVLLAGTEAEFT

-363 SARVSGTATTRE
+363 SGRVSGTATARD
-375 RTVFVFPGH
+375 RAVFVFPGH

-391 TADLLDT
+391 TGDLLDT
-398 SDVFLAVIRAAA
+398 SDVFLAGIRATA

-443 LFATSLGLA
+443 LFATALGLA

-481 LTLEDGARAAA
+481 LTLEDGARASA

-506 MLSVLLPLE
+506 MLSVLLPLD
-515 EVRARLAPWDG
+515 EVRERLAPWGG

-533 NGPRSIAVAGDID
+533 NGPRSIAVAGDVD

-552 EEFTAEGVRARR
+552 EEFAAEGVRARR
-564 VAIDYAPHCAHM
+564 VAIDYAPHCAHL

-582 LLTVLAPLRPRKGN
+582 LLTVLAPLRPRKGS
-596 IPFYSALTGA
+596 IPFYSGLTGA

-618 FRSLREPVLFESSIR
+618 FRTLREPVLFDSSIR

-656 TLETTDS
+656 ILETTDS

-677 PQRFLSSVAEAYAHG
+677 PHRFLSSVAEAYAHG

-700 FPADAAVVAL
+700 FPADAAVVDL
-710 PTYPFRHSAPDAPD
+710 PTYAFRHGTPGAAA
-724 ADPFATGGDPER
+724 ADPFGTGGDPER

-746 SEVALVLGRG
+746 SEVALVLGRE

-828 RRTPDSDEPIAIV
+828 RRVTGSDEPIAIV

-1127 AASGLSAADVDAV
+1127 AASGLSPADVDAV

-1160 TYGQG
+1160 AYGQD

-1260 QAAEPAPAAD
+1260 QAAEPAPAK
-1270 GPATPE
+1270 PAEPE
-1276 PAATQE
+1276 PAGTRAPA

-1293 QALRAQAGKLLDHL
+1293 QALRAQAGRLLDHL

-1314 LADIGYSLAVGRAHF
+1314 LADIGYSLAAGRAHF

-1339 LAGLEQGLRALAD
+1339 LSALEQGLRALAD

-1357 ALVTGQSRPAARP
+1357 GLVTGQSRPAARP

-1380 WVGMAAGLLDSS
+1380 WVGMAAGLLESS

-1419 GVGGAPGFER
+1419 GVEGAPGFER

-1536 DPQALAE
+1536 DPEALAE

-1575 LARILDGIEARPGQV
+1575 LARILEGIEARPGRV

-1658 ARGTALGTLRRDEN
+1658 ARGTALGTLRRDED
-1672 EAERLLLS
+1672 EAARLLLS

-1693 SAVFAATGARRV
+1693 SAVFDGTDARRV
-1705 QVPTYAFQRSRFWLD
+1705 PVPTYAFQRSRFWLD

-1786 AVSAGDRFGYDQL
+1786 AVSAGDRFGCDQL

-1811 EDGGIHLQ
+1811 EEGGIHLQ

-1847 TRHASGLLATGEHP
+1847 TRHASGLLAAGEHP
-1861 VPDAVRTW
+1861 VPAATRTW

-1920 HADATA
+1920 HAEATA

-1969 VHVIPT
+1969 VHVVPT
-1975 DANSASL
+1975 DAHSASL

-1990 PVITVDSITLRPA
+1990 PVITVESITLRPA
-2003 GDLRAATSAG
+2003 GDLRAATNAG
-2013 RHSGLHRLGW
+2013 RPAGLHRLGW
-2023 KPLPQA
+2023 KPLPQT

-2049 TAVAGDTYADVA
+2049 AAVSGDTYADVA

-2104 ALDSTRIVV
+2104 TLDTTRIVL
-2113 LTRGATAL
+2113 LTQGATAL

-2135 TGLIRTAQNEYPGRL
+2135 TGLIRTAQNEHPGRL
-2150 THLDIDTEVG
+2150 THLDTDTKAPEH
-2160 EDLAAA
+2160 LAAA
-2166 AQTAATTP
+2166 AHTAATTP

-2187 PRLENTPTTT
+2187 PRLENTPTT
-2197 DNAPKPL
+2197 DN
-2204 DPEGTILITGGT
+2204 T
-2216 GGLGH
+2216 
-2221 ILARHLVTHH
+2221 
-2231 GAKHLLLTSRTGPN
+2231 
-2245 APGATELAAELTA
+2245 
-2258 AGAHITIT
+2258 
-2266 ACDTANRDALTQ
+2266 
-2278 LLADIPT
+2278 
-2285 EHPLTA
+2285 
-2291 VIHAAGTLH
+2291 
-2300 DATLDNLTPHHVTQV
+2300 
-2315 LHPKTDAAHHLHE
+2315 
-2328 LTAHLPLTHFVLFS
+2328 
-2342 SIAGLIGNPGQANY
+2342 
-2356 AAANTYLDALAH
+2356 
-2368 HRHHHNLP
+2368 
-2376 ATSLAW
+2376 
-2382 GLWDTASTMT
+2382 
-2392 SGLSELDVK
+2392 
-2401 RWARKGV
+2401 
-2408 LPISAERG
+2408 
-2416 MEIFDAAL
+2416 
-2424 VSPEPLL
+2424 
-2431 AAADLDLPTLRSP
+2431 
-2444 NQSAPA
+2444 
-2450 LLRTLVRAPRRRA
+2450 
-2463 AAAALSGTGGSS
+2463 
-2475 WAERTAALPA
+2475 
-2485 ADRRRTVGELVRATV
+2485 
-2500 AAVLGL
+2500 
-2506 AGPDAVD
+2506 
-2513 EDTAFKTL
+2513 
-2521 GMDSLTG
+2521 
-2528 LELRRRVVAVTGVT
+2528 
-2542 LPATAVFDHPT
+2542 PT
-2553 PAALAEFLTGE
+2553 PL
-2564 LSKLA
+2564 
-2569 GETEVVRPGGQ
+2569 
-2580 IAVRSASDH
+2580 
-2589 ADPIVIVGM
+2589 
-2598 ACRYPGETRSP
+2598 
-2609 EDLWRLVADGTDAIG
+2609 
-2624 PFPTNRGWA
+2624 
-2633 LDRLFDGDPDRAGH
+2633 
-2647 SYARNGGFLY
+2647 
-2657 DADRFDAEFFGI
+2657 
-2669 SPREAAAMDPQ
+2669 
-2680 QRLLLEAS
+2680 
-2688 WEAVE
+2688 
-2693 NAGIAPATLRGTR
+2693 
-2706 TGVFSGAM
+2706 
-2714 YSEYA
+2714 
-2719 SHLRN
+2719 
-2724 APEAVE
+2724 
-2730 AYRTTGNTLS
+2730 
-2740 VASGRVSYTLGL
+2740 
-2752 QGPAITVDTA
+2752 
-2762 CSSSLVALH
+2762 
-2771 LASQALRQ
+2771 
-2779 GECTLALAGGVT
+2779 
-2791 VMAVPDLFVEFSRQR
+2791 
-2806 GLATDGRCKSFAD
+2806 
-2819 AADGTAWSEG
+2819 
-2829 VGVLL
+2829 
-2834 LERLSDARRN
+2834 
-2844 GHEVLAVVRGSAVN
+2844 
-2858 QDGASNGLTAPNG
+2858 
-2871 PSQERVIREA
+2871 
-2881 LAASGLSASDVDAVE
+2881 
-2896 AHGTGTTLGDPI
+2896 
-2908 EAQAILATYGQDRDA
+2908 
-2923 ERPLHLGSLKS
+2923 
-2934 NIGHSQAAAGV
+2934 
-2945 GGVIKMVMAM
+2945 
-2955 RHGTL
+2955 
-2960 PRTLHVDRPT
+2960 
-2970 SHVDWSTGAVS
+2970 
-2981 LLTEAKPWPESD
+2981 
-2993 RPRRAGVSSFGIS
+2993 
-3006 GTNAHVVLEQAPTA
+3006 
-3020 ESRPVTEAK
+3020 
-3029 APLPFA
+3029 
-3035 PWLLSGH
+3035 
-3042 TEAALRAQA
+3042 
-3051 GRLLAFVSE
+3051 
-3060 RAEQPDPAGQ
+3060 
-3070 PQVSLAEV
+3070 
-3078 GRSLAEGPALL
+3078 
-3089 AHSAAVVA
+3089 
-3097 EDRDG
+3097 
-3102 VLRALAAL
+3102 
-3110 AAGEEAPELIA
+3110 
-3121 GPPAGRGGGKTAF
+3121 
-3134 LFTGQGSQRP
+3134 
-3144 GMGRELYETHPV
+3144 
-3156 YARTLDEVCA
+3156 
-3166 HLDEHLQQN
+3166 
-3175 VSLKSLL
+3175 
-3182 FSDEDPTTSP
+3182 
-3192 LHQTMW
+3192 
-3198 TQAALFAT
+3198 
-3206 EVALY
+3206 
-3211 RTLEHHGLTPDYL
+3211 
-3224 LGHSLGELTAAHI
+3224 
-3237 SGVLTLGDAAL
+3237 
-3248 LVAVRGRLMQSAP
+3248 
-3261 TGGAMIAIEATETE
+3261 
-3275 IRDTLP
+3275 
-3281 T
+3281 

>member
-24 AVIGLSCRYPDAHS
+24 AVIGLTCRPTGAHS
-38 ADSEGFAADVFGI
+38 GDCEAFDADVFGV
-51 APDAAASMDPGQR
+51 APDAAASTDPGQR

-77 GIVPGSLRGARTGV
+77 GIVPGSLRGTRTGV
-91 FLGAPGPERAA
+91 FLGAPGPDRAA
-102 DPGVD
+102 DPGADPGVD
-107 SADSADSAPDAD
+107 GAPYADG
-119 RAEGVRAVL
+119 AEGVRTVL

-138 GGAPSTLRAVHLACE
+138 GGAASTLAAVHLACE

-167 LDAGPAGGAVLVL
+167 LDAGPAGGAVVVL

-193 RGVLHGTGPAAEPA
+193 RGVLHGTGPAAGPA
-207 EGGPTPADGTAGLV
+207 AGGPTDSAGTTGLV
-221 EALRSSDSPTA
+221 EALRSPASPTA
-232 SGQPVAVSDVDAD
+232 TGQPVAVSAVDAD

-259 EREPSAV
+259 EREPSTA

-285 AERAQAGRLLAQ
+285 AERAQAGRLLAH
-297 LTASATGVEGVEG
+297 LTASTTGVGG
-310 TASTAATA
+310 AAGTAATA
-318 RPGIADIGRSL
+318 RPGLADIGRSL

-336 AHRSVLLAGTEEEFA
+336 AHRSVLLAGTEAEFA
-351 EELAAL
+351 GELAAL

-363 SARVSGTATTRE
+363 SGRVSGTAAARE
-375 RTVFVFPGH
+375 RAVFVFPGH

-398 SDVFLAVIRAAA
+398 SDVFLAVIRATA
-410 EALAPYVDWSLEDVL
+410 EALTPYVDWSLEDVL

-443 LFATSLGLA
+443 LFATALGLA

-506 MLSVLLPLE
+506 MLSVLLPLD
-515 EVRARLAPWDG
+515 EVRARLEPWGG
-526 KLAVAGV
+526 KLAVAGI

-618 FRSLREPVLFESSIR
+618 FRSLREPVLFEDSIR
-633 CLTDHDLF
+633 RVTDHDLF

-656 TLETTDS
+656 ILETTDS

-677 PQRFLSSVAEAYAHG
+677 PHRFLSSVAQAYAHG

-700 FPADAAVVAL
+700 FPADAAIVSL
-710 PTYPFRHSAPDAPD
+710 PTYPFRQSVPDAPA
-724 ADPFATGGDPER
+724 ADPFGTGGDPER
-736 TARFLMDLVR
+736 TTRFLMDLVL

-756 KGGDIDPTRSFQEL
+756 KGADIDPTRSFQEL

-791 LPTTLLFDRPTP
+791 LATTLLFDRPTP

-813 SGVVSAHEPVSRAVA
+813 SGVVTAHEPVTRAVA
-828 RRTPDSDEPIAIV
+828 RRVTGSDEPIAIV

-1220 AGGAVSLLTEA
+1220 TGGGVSLLTEA
-1231 TPWPETDRP
+1231 TPWPQTDRP

-1260 QAAEPAPAAD
+1260 QAAEPAPAVA
-1270 GPATPE
+1270 GPATPG
-1276 PAATQE
+1276 PATAQAPA
-1282 PVPFLLSAKSD
+1282 PVPFLLSAKGD

-1307 RDHPEDR
+1307 RDHPGDR
-1314 LADIGYSLAVGRAHF
+1314 LVDIGCSLAVGRAHF

-1357 ALVTGQSRPAARP
+1357 GLVTGQSRPAARP

-1380 WVGMAAGLLDSS
+1380 WVGMAAGLLESS

-1419 GVGGAPGFER
+1419 GVEGAPGFER

-1443 LAEVWRSLGVEPAAV
+1443 LAEVWRSVGVEPAAV

-1568 VEEIEGE
+1568 VEELEGE
-1575 LARILDGIEARPGQV
+1575 LARILDGIEAHPGRV

-1597 GALLADTGLM
+1597 GALLDDTGLM

-1658 ARGTALGTLRRDEN
+1658 ARGIALGTLRRDED
-1672 EAERLLLS
+1672 EAARLLLA

-1693 SAVFAATGARRV
+1693 SAVFDATDARRV

-1811 EDGGIHLQ
+1811 EEGGIHLQ

-1847 TRHASGLLATGEHP
+1847 TRHASGLLASGDHP
-1861 VPDAVRTW
+1861 APAAVRTW

-1907 EERFAE
+1907 GERFAE

-1931 ALLDAALHAM
+1931 ALLDAALHAV
-1941 LLGDGTELAIPFSFN
+1941 LLGDGTELTIPFSFN

-1975 DANSASL
+1975 GADSASL

-1990 PVITVDSITLRPA
+1990 PVITVDSLTLRPA

-2029 AAETTAGLWAVLG
+2029 PAETAAGLWAVLG

-2049 TAVAGDTYADVA
+2049 AAVSGDTYADVA

-2077 ALSEELTEVHA
+2077 ALSEAHTEVHA

-2096 LQELLADT
+2096 LQELLTDT
-2104 ALDSTRIVV
+2104 TLDSTRI
-2113 LTRGATAL
+2113 
-2121 TTDEDIHNLPAAAL
+2121 
-2135 TGLIRTAQNEYPGRL
+2135 
-2150 THLDIDTEVG
+2150 
-2160 EDLAAA
+2160 
-2166 AQTAATTP
+2166 
-2174 DTQLTLRNGQLHT
+2174 
-2187 PRLENTPTTT
+2187 
-2197 DNAPKPL
+2197 
-2204 DPEGTILITGGT
+2204 
-2216 GGLGH
+2216 
-2221 ILARHLVTHH
+2221 
-2231 GAKHLLLTSRTGPN
+2231 LLLT
-2245 APGATELAAELTA
+2245 
-2258 AGAHITIT
+2258 
-2266 ACDTANRDALTQ
+2266 
-2278 LLADIPT
+2278 
-2285 EHPLTA
+2285 
-2291 VIHAAGTLH
+2291 
-2300 DATLDNLTPHHVTQV
+2300 
-2315 LHPKTDAAHHLHE
+2315 
-2328 LTAHLPLTHFVLFS
+2328 
-2342 SIAGLIGNPGQANY
+2342 
-2356 AAANTYLDALAH
+2356 
-2368 HRHHHNLP
+2368 
-2376 ATSLAW
+2376 
-2382 GLWDTASTMT
+2382 
-2392 SGLSELDVK
+2392 
-2401 RWARKGV
+2401 
-2408 LPISAERG
+2408 
-2416 MEIFDAAL
+2416 
-2424 VSPEPLL
+2424 
-2431 AAADLDLPTLRSP
+2431 
-2444 NQSAPA
+2444 
-2450 LLRTLVRAPRRRA
+2450 
-2463 AAAALSGTGGSS
+2463 
-2475 WAERTAALPA
+2475 
-2485 ADRRRTVGELVRATV
+2485 
-2500 AAVLGL
+2500 
-2506 AGPDAVD
+2506 
-2513 EDTAFKTL
+2513 
-2521 GMDSLTG
+2521 
-2528 LELRRRVVAVTGVT
+2528 
-2542 LPATAVFDHPT
+2542 
-2553 PAALAEFLTGE
+2553 
-2564 LSKLA
+2564 
-2569 GETEVVRPGGQ
+2569 
-2580 IAVRSASDH
+2580 
-2589 ADPIVIVGM
+2589 
-2598 ACRYPGETRSP
+2598 
-2609 EDLWRLVADGTDAIG
+2609 
-2624 PFPTNRGWA
+2624 
-2633 LDRLFDGDPDRAGH
+2633 
-2647 SYARNGGFLY
+2647 
-2657 DADRFDAEFFGI
+2657 
-2669 SPREAAAMDPQ
+2669 
-2680 QRLLLEAS
+2680 
-2688 WEAVE
+2688 
-2693 NAGIAPATLRGTR
+2693 
-2706 TGVFSGAM
+2706 
-2714 YSEYA
+2714 
-2719 SHLRN
+2719 
-2724 APEAVE
+2724 
-2730 AYRTTGNTLS
+2730 
-2740 VASGRVSYTLGL
+2740 
-2752 QGPAITVDTA
+2752 
-2762 CSSSLVALH
+2762 
-2771 LASQALRQ
+2771 
-2779 GECTLALAGGVT
+2779 
-2791 VMAVPDLFVEFSRQR
+2791 
-2806 GLATDGRCKSFAD
+2806 
-2819 AADGTAWSEG
+2819 
-2829 VGVLL
+2829 
-2834 LERLSDARRN
+2834 
-2844 GHEVLAVVRGSAVN
+2844 
-2858 QDGASNGLTAPNG
+2858 
-2871 PSQERVIREA
+2871 
-2881 LAASGLSASDVDAVE
+2881 
-2896 AHGTGTTLGDPI
+2896 
-2908 EAQAILATYGQDRDA
+2908 
-2923 ERPLHLGSLKS
+2923 
-2934 NIGHSQAAAGV
+2934 
-2945 GGVIKMVMAM
+2945 
-2955 RHGTL
+2955 
-2960 PRTLHVDRPT
+2960 
-2970 SHVDWSTGAVS
+2970 
-2981 LLTEAKPWPESD
+2981 
-2993 RPRRAGVSSFGIS
+2993 
-3006 GTNAHVVLEQAPTA
+3006 
-3020 ESRPVTEAK
+3020 
-3029 APLPFA
+3029 
-3035 PWLLSGH
+3035 
-3042 TEAALRAQA
+3042 
-3051 GRLLAFVSE
+3051 
-3060 RAEQPDPAGQ
+3060 
-3070 PQVSLAEV
+3070 
-3078 GRSLAEGPALL
+3078 
-3089 AHSAAVVA
+3089 
-3097 EDRDG
+3097 
-3102 VLRALAAL
+3102 
-3110 AAGEEAPELIA
+3110 
-3121 GPPAGRGGGKTAF
+3121 
-3134 LFTGQGSQRP
+3134 
-3144 GMGRELYETHPV
+3144 
-3156 YARTLDEVCA
+3156 
-3166 HLDEHLQQN
+3166 
-3175 VSLKSLL
+3175 
-3182 FSDEDPTTSP
+3182 
-3192 LHQTMW
+3192 
-3198 TQAALFAT
+3198 
-3206 EVALY
+3206 
-3211 RTLEHHGLTPDYL
+3211 
-3224 LGHSLGELTAAHI
+3224 
-3237 SGVLTLGDAAL
+3237 
-3248 LVAVRGRLMQSAP
+3248 
-3261 TGGAMIAIEATETE
+3261 
-3275 IRDTLP
+3275 
-3281 T
+3281 